1 MNFLRWR
8 LALTPNSA
16 SESCGTYV
24 VACFTVAPRSG
35 GGIRWRGKTILV
47 LGRIRLSI
55 PASTC
60 DLLGGNASDTKGLRK
75 MACNKKRHESKE
87 AAIAFNRGMEAYRCE
102 ECKAWHLTSG
112 MRGRIY
118 RAQGACTPH
127 EAKEWLRRKDR
138 RR

>member
-1 MNFLRWR
+1 MDSLNGFAGWWR
-8 LALTPNSA
+8 NTIAVA
-16 SESCGTYV
+16 S
-24 VACFTVAPRSG
+24 FTVAPRSG
-35 GGIRWRGKTILV
+35 GGIRWRGKTNIVQGL
-47 LGRIRLSI
+47 LSTFTPAHLSDSIGGRK
-55 PASTC
+55 
-60 DLLGGNASDTKGLRK
+60 SDTEGLRK